1 MAEQWGGHE
10 VSAETYEAMVDEVRA
25 GLEPF
30 ERRHRIADEAR
41 AGRVQVLGS
50 SGTVTTVVGIRL
62 ELPKYQ
68 RRAVDGQFLTSVDIA
83 RISEQLRAMI
93 SEIGRAT
100 VRTPVH
106 KAQLVC

>member
-30 ERRHRIADEAR
+30 ERRHRIADEAC

-50 SGTVTTVVGIRL
+50 AGTVTTVVGIRL
-62 ELPKYQ
+62 ELPKYP
-68 RRAVDGQFLTSVDIA
+68 RRAVDGPFLKSHH
-83 RISEQLRAMI
+83 LP
-93 SEIGRAT
+93 
-100 VRTPVH
+100 RTPDQFTDMSLYERGAPH
-106 KAQLVC
+106 QRNKLA

>member
-1 MAEQWGGHE
+1 
-10 VSAETYEAMVDEVRA
+10 MVDEVRA

-30 ERRHRIADEAR
+30 ERRHRIADEAC

-68 RRAVDGQFLTSVDIA
+68 RRAVDGQFLTRVDIE
-83 RISEQLRAMI
+83 RISEQLRAMSYAERAAHPCI
-93 SEIGRAT
+93 GAARADQIGRASCRER
-100 VRTPVH
+100 VREYV
-106 KAQLVC
+106 